1 MCGYQEGYKDT
12 YFPATDEA
20 AQSFGYSLSSSPSCL
35 KNSIRGSSS
44 ITPLSCPEHKKH
56 CKDGFCSWLSQEDA
70 WNHKTCGVQF
80 CCRAFVRCINMESLL
95 TIKTT
100 TESNYIVTPLPSMD
114 PGLQTS
120 LPELSK
126 LIYVGEGWR
135 YFKIPILAG
144 NFNITGSKLAEVC
157 KTYKMETPCPS
168 RLNCYHQKQC
178 VETAHTYGSCTS
190 NMFDLQQA
198 IADKGY
204 TSGGKDHLQYTFV
217 YRYNKADDKIDGAC
231 GYWPGYYCH
240 IGKKTASDGIN
251 KFALCSIQEK

>member
-1 MCGYQEGYKDT
+1 LCGYEEGYKDT
-12 YFPATDEA
+12 YFPASDEA

-44 ITPLSCPEHKKH
+44 ITPQSCPKHKKH

-100 TESNYIVTPLPSMD
+100 TESNYIVSPLPSMD

-135 YFKIPILAG
+135 YFKIPIPAG

-157 KTYKMETPCPS
+157 KTYKMETHV
-168 RLNCYHQKQC
+168 LH
-178 VETAHTYGSCTS
+178 V
-190 NMFDLQQA
+190 
-198 IADKGY
+198 
-204 TSGGKDHLQYTFV
+204 
-217 YRYNKADDKIDGAC
+217 
-231 GYWPGYYCH
+231 
-240 IGKKTASDGIN
+240 
-251 KFALCSIQEK
+251 